1 MIVDSK
7 AVPPT
12 ASVLQCLQN
21 PLQEIW
27 SAISLDMGMIIAE
40 GVPHAIGSGTAA
52 LQETSVL

>member
-27 SAISLDMGMIIAE
+27 SAISLDTGIIIAEE
-40 GVPHAIGSGTAA
+40 GVPHATGSGTAA
-52 LQETSVL
+52 